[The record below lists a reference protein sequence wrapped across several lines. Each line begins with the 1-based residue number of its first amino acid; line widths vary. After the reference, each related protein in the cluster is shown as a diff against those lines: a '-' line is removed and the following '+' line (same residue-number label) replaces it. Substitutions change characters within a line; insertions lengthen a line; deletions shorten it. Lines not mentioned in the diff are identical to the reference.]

1 MFHGLDVVGQ
11 QAALVFCGPSEQR
24 SILEATQAGL
34 LCCHDVEM
42 GVASEEASD
51 DLTIEILVRKKGDH
65 GETGFR
71 LLANRSLILS

>member
-1 MFHGLDVVGQ
+1 
-11 QAALVFCGPSEQR
+11 
-24 SILEATQAGL
+24 
-34 LCCHDVEM
+34 M